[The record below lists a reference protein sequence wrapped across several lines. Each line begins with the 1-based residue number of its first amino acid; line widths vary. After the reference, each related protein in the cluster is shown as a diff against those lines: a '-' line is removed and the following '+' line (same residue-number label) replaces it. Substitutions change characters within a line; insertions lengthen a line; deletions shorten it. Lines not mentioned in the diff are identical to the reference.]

1 MMMTPRWYALLASSS
16 CAWLWLGCAE
26 ERSLHIQQKQKLV
39 RNVNDRLLQVGWT
52 FMKRVALTGPEAVSS
67 ILIQVVVLDDLIEED
82 DKRYPPTYLPPRRDQ
97 ASRVAV
103 ISVICVICRA
113 LPCCLSTLLPAVWC
127 DVVLC

>member
-16 CAWLWLGCAE
+16 CAWLWLGCAK
-26 ERSLHIQQKQKLV
+26 ERSQHIQQKLI

-82 DKRYPPTYLPPRRDQ
+82 DKRYLPICDMRDM
-97 ASRVAV
+97 
-103 ISVICVICRA
+103 
-113 LPCCLSTLLPAVWC
+113 PCSTLLHAVWC